1 MAQLECP
8 MDLYTFSKEIL
19 VPLVS
24 PLIAVLT
31 LVIYAKQERRK
42 IAVQADVDLRK
53 SVHALERDVLSLRE
67 AYQLVALK
75 FTHGETVEPERIKVI
90 EETADRIFKRFGE
103 MPAVYDQYFSK
114 PKAKIRSDRVPLLL
128 TEMQIRLRL
137 LSKATKPENIVLFGL
152 YLLLYARAPADSD
165 AEELEIMQRIF
176 ESNPT
181 VYSAW
186 WQPDA

>member
-1 MAQLECP
+1 
-8 MDLYTFSKEIL
+8 MDLYIFGKEIL

-31 LVIYAKQERRK
+31 LVTYAHRERRK
-42 IAVQADVDLRK
+42 MVVQADIELRK
-53 SVHALERDVLSLRE
+53 SVHALERDVLALRE

-75 FTHGETVEPERIKVI
+75 MHHGETVEPERIKVI
-90 EETADRIFKRFGE
+90 EEISDRIFKRFGE
-103 MPAVYDQYFSK
+103 MPVVYDKYFSK
-114 PKAKIRSDRVPLLL
+114 PKAKIRSDRIPLLL

-137 LSKATKPENIVLFGL
+137 LPKATKVENIVLFGL
-152 YLLLYARAPADSD
+152 YLLLYARAPAGSD
-165 AEELEIMQRIF
+165 AEELKITQNIF
-176 ESNPT
+176 NSDPT

>member
-1 MAQLECP
+1 
-8 MDLYTFSKEIL
+8 MDVYTFSKDL
-19 VPLVS
+19 VVPLVS

-42 IAVQADVDLRK
+42 IAVQTDTDLK
-53 SVHALERDVLSLRE
+53 KAVHAVERDVLSLRE

-75 FTHGETVEPERIKVI
+75 IAHGETVEPERVKVI
-90 EETADRIFKRFGE
+90 EETSDRIFKRFSE
-103 MPAVYDQYFSK
+103 VPAVYDQYFSK
-114 PKAKIRSDRVPLLL
+114 PKAKIRADRIPLLL

-137 LSKATKPENIVLFGL
+137 LSKATKPENILLFGL

-165 AEELEIMQRIF
+165 AEELEIMQNIF
-176 ESNPT
+176 KTNPSI
-181 VYSAW
+181 YAAW